1 VRGRGLARQLWRGA
15 TLACA
20 ACILAWTALTP
31 AHAETRVA
39 LVIGNGDYRNT
50 TTLPNPHNDA
60 TDVAAA
66 LQRIGF
72 TTIVGLDLD
81 KAGMED
87 AEIRFARA
95 AHDADVAVFYY
106 SGHAIQ
112 YAATNYL
119 LPVDAQI
126 KDAVDLRRLTKVDDI
141 VVDLQQARNLRILVL
156 DSCRD
161 NPLAD
166 QLKRSLGERSASVQR
181 GLARLGSPEG
191 MIVAYSTLA
200 GQTAN
205 DGDGR
210 NSPYTAA
217 FLKQIE
223 TPQEIGTIFKKVA
236 NEVIV
241 STGNKQHPELVTSLY
256 DDYYLGGRPDSAT
269 LPPAAALPMVTIPSP
284 AKTPEVNSAARQP
297 ISSEGSRTSGPSGV
311 KCFMFNGQRVCE

>member
-256 DDYYLGGRPDSAT
+256 DDFYLGGRPDSAAVPSAAS
-269 LPPAAALPMVTIPSP
+269 LPIVTIPP
-284 AKTPEVNSAARQP
+284 APKTPEVNSAEQQP
-297 ISSEGSRTSGPSGV
+297 IPREGSRTSGPSGV
-311 KCFMFNGQRVCE
+311 KCFTFNGQRVCE